1 MKVIYLIAGTY
12 RAAGMERVLANKVNW
27 LSGHGY
33 EILVV
38 TTDQRGREPAFHFDP
53 AVRFVDLGIGYEDNN
68 GGTFLS
74 KLINYPY
81 KQWRHRH
88 RLSALLKAER
98 ADIVVSMFCNDA
110 SFLPYIKDGSRKV
123 LEIHFSR
130 FKRLQYGRGGLWAV
144 ADRIRY
150 RSDMRTVRHFD
161 KFVVLT
167 EEDKAYWGDLANI
180 LVIPNARTFAPDPA
194 LLSDQSSRVVLA
206 AGRYN
211 KQKAFD
217 RLVRAWAKLPS
228 ERIGEGWKLRIAGDG
243 EERTALAGLVDSLG
257 LRNSVELVAPVSD
270 MRREYAWASIFALTS
285 RYEGLPMVLLEAQAS
300 ALPVVSM
307 ACKCGPRD
315 VVSDGVDGI
324 LVPDGDVDAF
334 ADALNALMTDDIRRR
349 DMSAAAL
356 LSSERYDESSVM
368 EIWDGLFKTL
378 SGEGGKKTV
387 VVSAVNLRKGG
398 TLAILRSCL
407 EYLGTKTGE
416 YRVVALVHRRELC
429 DFPGIEYI
437 EMPHCAR
444 SWTRR
449 LWAEYVTMHRISRE
463 IAAEDG
469 RRVWLWLSLHDTTP
483 RVDAEHQEV
492 YCHTS
497 FPFMKIK
504 AHDWLMDPK
513 IPLFAL
519 FTKWAY
525 RINVHRNDSL
535 IVQQEWFA
543 DALSGLTGV
552 ERSRFRVIAPVPK
565 VKPEACRNEAGE
577 CGTPGKTVTFLYAAT
592 PDCHKNFETLCE
604 AAGMLESR
612 LGAGRFKVVLT
623 ISGRENRYSRWL
635 YKRWGGVRSI
645 DFHGFM
651 SRDELFANYAAADCF
666 VCPSR
671 VETWCLPIS
680 EYVSVHPGGRL
691 LLADLPYAHETSGN
705 DAVFFAVCD
714 AAALADRMEEIV
726 ERR

>member
-27 LSGHGY
+27 LSAHGY

-38 TTDQRGREPAFHFDP
+38 TTDQCGRQPAFRFDP
-53 AVRFVDLGIGYEDNN
+53 SVRFIDLGIGYEDNN
-68 GGTFLS
+68 GSPFLD
-74 KLINYPY
+74 KLVNYPI
-81 KQWRHRH
+81 KQWRHWR
-88 RLSALLKAER
+88 RLSALLKAEK
-98 ADIVVSMFCNDA
+98 ADVVVSMFCNDA
-110 SFLPYIKDGSRKV
+110 SFLPHIKDGSHKA

-130 FKRLQYGRGGLWAV
+130 FKRLQYGRSGLWAI

-150 RSDMRTVRHFD
+150 RSDMRTARRFD
-161 KFVVLT
+161 RFVVLT
-167 EEDKAYWGDLANI
+167 GEDKGYWGDMSNI
-180 LVIPNARTFAPDPA
+180 CVIPNARTFSPDPA
-194 LLSDQSSRVVLA
+194 LMSDQSSRIVLA
-206 AGRYN
+206 AGRFN
-211 KQKAFD
+211 VQKAFD
-217 RLVRAWAKLPS
+217 RLVYAWAKLPP
-228 ERIGEGWKLRIAGDG
+228 ERIAEGWKLRIVGDG
-243 EERTALAGLVDSLG
+243 EERAALSELVDRLG
-257 LRNSVELVAPVSD
+257 LSDSVELVAPVPD
-270 MRREYAWASIFALTS
+270 MRREYAGASIFALTS

-300 ALPVVSM
+300 ALPIVSM
-307 ACKCGPRD
+307 ACKCGPKD
-315 VVSDGVDGI
+315 VLSDGKSGMLI
-324 LVPDGDVDAF
+324 PDGDVAAF
-334 ADALNALMTDDIRRR
+334 ADALNALMTDDVRRR
-349 DMSAAAL
+349 EMSAAAL
-356 LSSERYDESSVM
+356 LSSGHYDEDVVM
-368 EIWDGLFKTL
+368 SIWDRLFRTL
-378 SGEGGKKTV
+378 SGKGGRRTV

-407 EYLGTKTGE
+407 EYLSAKTGE
-416 YRVVALVHRRELC
+416 YRVVALVHKRELC
-429 DFPGIEYI
+429 DCPGIEYI

-444 SWTRR
+444 SWARR

-469 RRVWLWLSLHDTTP
+469 RKPWLWLSLHDTTP
-483 RVDAEHQEV
+483 RVEAEHQEV

-525 RINVHRNDSL
+525 RVNVHRNDSV

-543 DALSGLTGV
+543 DALSTLTGV
-552 ERSRFRVIAPVPK
+552 ERSRFRVIAPVLK
-565 VKPEACRNEAGE
+565 AKPGDCRTDADSSVIPGE
-577 CGTPGKTVTFLYAAT
+577 TVTFLYAAT

-604 AAGMLESR
+604 AAEILESR
-612 LGAGRFKVVLT
+612 VGEGRFNVILT
-623 ISGRENRYSRWL
+623 VSGRENRYSRWL
-635 YKRWGGVRSI
+635 YKCWGSVKSI
-645 DFHGFM
+645 DFRGFM
-651 SRDELFANYAAADCF
+651 SKDVLFSNYAAADCF

-680 EYVSVHPGGRL
+680 EYMSVHPGGRL
-691 LLADLPYAHETSGN
+691 LLADLPYAHETSGD

-726 ERR
+726 KQG